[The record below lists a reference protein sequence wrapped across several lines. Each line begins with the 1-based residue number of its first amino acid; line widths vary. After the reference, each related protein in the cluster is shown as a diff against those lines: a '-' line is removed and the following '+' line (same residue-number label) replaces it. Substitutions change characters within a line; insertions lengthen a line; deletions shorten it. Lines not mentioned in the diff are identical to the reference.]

1 MLSAAELLR
10 KKWKDIHFSSVW
22 KTKALVHEDQDE
34 FLNAVAIIE
43 TSLNAEGIYKKL
55 LDIEKRLKKAP
66 LFHFGPRTID
76 LDLLLYGQHII
87 KTAELTI
94 PHTSM
99 HERRFVLE
107 PLCEIVNPNM
117 NHPILNQTW
126 KSFLKNTQDQPCTK
140 TDISL

>member
-1 MLSAAELLR
+1 MLAAATLLR

-22 KTKALVHEDQDE
+22 KTKALVHETQDD

-43 TSLNAEGIYKKL
+43 TKLSAENVYNELLEIEKKL
-55 LDIEKRLKKAP
+55 KKEP

-76 LDLLLYGQHII
+76 LDLLLYGQHAV
-87 KTAELTI
+87 KTADLTI

-107 PLCEIVNPNM
+107 PLCEIVDPDM
-117 NHPILNQTW
+117 NHPILHQPW